1 LRTLVV
7 SDLHLGTHTRAD
19 VLHRADIRDVL
30 LRALGR
36 RGAPDA
42 VDRLVLLGDVLE
54 LRAGPVRQALDAS
67 RSFFAELGE
76 ALDGREI
83 LLLAGNHDH
92 AVVAPWLER
101 NDRPLGLEQ
110 RFEPAAASYIAAA
123 LDGFLGRRTSLAVAH
138 PGVWL
143 RDDVYATHGN
153 YLDRHVTVPS
163 LERLGIGAMSRLVG
177 ATTGGESTVDDYEA
191 VTAPI
196 YAWVQ
201 AVAQGGPSGGGLLD
215 VGASAS
221 VRARRALLGAAAAEE
236 ARTGDGAVGSA
247 GRGRAGAVEALRSRA
262 VDALRART
270 VDALRT
276 RALGLAFP
284 LVIAALN
291 RAGLGPLRTDISG
304 LALRRSSLLAMSEVV
319 GRLGVGARHVIFGH
333 THRSGPL
340 PGDELAEW
348 TTPGGVSLHN
358 CGCWVFET
366 YLMSSVSGESPYW
379 PGTCVLLD
387 DDGPPRLERLL
398 ADRRAETLVGEAAEP
413 G

>member
-1 LRTLVV
+1 
-7 SDLHLGTHTRAD
+7 
-19 VLHRADIRDVL
+19 
-30 LRALGR
+30 
-36 RGAPDA
+36 
-42 VDRLVLLGDVLE
+42 
-54 LRAGPVRQALDAS
+54 LDAA
-67 RSFFAELGE
+67 RGFFAELGE

-101 NDRPLGLEQ
+101 NDRPLSLEQ
-110 RFEPAAASYIAAA
+110 RFEPAAASYIAGS
-123 LDGFLGRRTSLAVAH
+123 LDGFLGPRTSLQVAH

-177 ATTGGESTVDDYEA
+177 STTGGEPTVDNYEA

-201 AVAQGGPSGGGLLD
+201 AVAQGGPGGGGLLD

-221 VRARRALLGAAAAEE
+221 VRARRTLLGHAGTE
-236 ARTGDGAVGSA
+236 ATDRAGGADGAG
-247 GRGRAGAVEALRSRA
+247 GTAGAGAA
-262 VDALRART
+262 GAGGVDALRAKAL
-270 VDALRT
+270 DALRG

-284 LVIAALN
+284 LAIAALN

-304 LALRRSSLLAMSEVV
+304 VALRRSSLTAMSDVV
-319 GRLGVGARHVIFGH
+319 QRLGIGARHVIFGH
-333 THRSGPL
+333 THRSGPR
-340 PGDELAEW
+340 PGDDLAEW
-348 TTPGGVSLHN
+348 TTPGGAQLHN

-366 YLMSSVSGESPYW
+366 YLMASVSGESPYW

-398 ADRRAETLVGEAAEP
+398 ADRPAETLVGSAA
-413 G
+413 

>member
-1 LRTLVV
+1 LRTLIL

-19 VLHRADIRDVL
+19 VLHRADVREVL
-30 LRALGR
+30 LRALGT
-36 RGAPDA
+36 RGGADS

-54 LRAGPVRQALDAS
+54 LRAGPVRDALEAA
-67 RSFFAELGE
+67 RPFFGELGE

-92 AVVAPWLER
+92 AVVAPWCER
-101 NDRPLGLEQ
+101 NDRPLELEQ
-110 RFEPAAASYIAAA
+110 RFEPAAASHIAAA
-123 LDGFLGRRTSLAVAH
+123 LDGFLGPGTSLTVAH

-163 LERLGIGAMSRLVG
+163 LERLGIGAMSRLIG
-177 ATTGGESTVDDYEA
+177 STGGESTVDDYEA

-201 AVAQGGPSGGGLLD
+201 AVAQSGPTGGGLLD

-221 VRARRALLGAAAAEE
+221 VRARRALLGDNGAAAGDPDRA
-236 ARTGDGAVGSA
+236 DGAA
-247 GRGRAGAVEALRSRA
+247 AGALDAPDALRDRA
-262 VDALRART
+262 VDALRARGL
-270 VDALRT
+270 A
-276 RALGLAFP
+276 LAFP
-284 LVIAALN
+284 LAVAALN
-291 RAGLGPLRTDISG
+291 RAGMGPLRTDISG

-319 GRLGVGARHVIFGH
+319 ERLGIGARHVIFGH
-333 THRSGPL
+333 THRAGPL

-348 TTPGGVSLHN
+348 LTPAGVMLHN

-366 YLMSSVSGESPYW
+366 YLMTSVSGESPYW
-379 PGTCVLLD
+379 PGTCVLVD
-387 DDGPPRLERLL
+387 DHGPPRLVRLL
-398 ADRRAETLVGEAAEP
+398 ADRAAESLAAP
-413 G
+413 RWR